1 MGKEQS
7 EVGFFFFFF
16 CHPDKMIR
24 EFRDNIRKPF
34 SPMSAHSR
42 ATLLGTRI

>member
-1 MGKEQS
+1 MRKEQS
-7 EVGFFFFFF
+7 EVGFFFFF

-24 EFRDNIRKPF
+24 EFRDNICKPF

-42 ATLLGTRI
+42 ATLLGTRK